1 MYKES
6 KLRLHQYIS
15 DLQPSER
22 FHLSRS
28 IARRDA
34 LKGILS
40 ELRDQEIQTMKALV
54 RNELGRGDRKPR
66 AGIDQARHQARFD
79 LTLVS
84 LSESR
89 LAAIWDAFDRL
100 GQGLYGLCELCG
112 NEISIGR
119 LRAFPMVQHCAGCT
133 KDGPSFGA

>member
-1 MYKES
+1 VYKES
-6 KLRLHQYIS
+6 KLRLHRYIP

-34 LKGILS
+34 LKGILTD
-40 ELRDQEIQTMKALV
+40 LRDQEIQTMKALV
-54 RNELGRGDRKPR
+54 HDELGKSGRKPH
-66 AGIDQARHQARFD
+66 ADIDQARHQVRFD
-79 LTLVS
+79 LTMVS

-89 LAAIWDAFDRL
+89 LAGIWDAFDRL
-100 GQGLYGLCELCG
+100 GQGIYGLCELCG

-119 LRAFPMVQHCAGCT
+119 LRALPMVQHCVGCT
-133 KDGPSFGA
+133 KDGPIFGA